1 MTFTNIKKRVASNI
15 GYVDSSGDLLASKDI
30 TATDLGNW
38 INDRYIDDLFSVLSS
53 QYPEDYTQVGRLNFY
68 KTTGT
73 VSASSTA
80 TTLVATGNIFNNGM
94 VGDRVYNS
102 TDDELVMITA
112 YTGATTVTIDTT
124 IGDTWDGD
132 TIYVLGHEFGL
143 GGNATDLRS
152 ILRVKVKYDSD
163 DDNYTICKYMAQG
176 KAIQDGD
183 ESFYDSSPVWY
194 PTTVDISSVPT
205 TAIGILP
212 EARQNVS
219 EGIEIEYIEQPSALS
234 SDSDVPR
241 LPLGAHSTLVY
252 GATADA
258 LRKLMRLDEADRF
271 EQLYQAG
278 KQEMITSYLLT
289 RGSGVPK
296 VTPARRLRR
305 MVDRDR

>member
-1 MTFTNIKKRVASNI
+1 MTFTNIKKRVASNL

-30 TATDLGNW
+30 SATDLGNW
-38 INDRYIDDLFSVLSS
+38 INDRYIDDLFSTLSS
-53 QYPEDYTQVGRLNFY
+53 QYPEDFTQIGRLNFY

-73 VSASSTA
+73 VAAGSTS
-80 TTLVATGNIFNNGM
+80 TTLVATESIFNNGM
-94 VGDRVYNS
+94 VGDKVYNS
-102 TDDELVMITA
+102 TEGELAVITG
-112 YTGATTVTIDTT
+112 YTSATTVTIDQT
-124 IGDTWDGD
+124 IGDDWDGD

-152 ILRVKVKYDSD
+152 ILRIGVKYDSD
-163 DDNYTICKYMAQG
+163 DDYYKTCRPMAKSKLFQEG
-176 KAIQDGD
+176 GEDYYATG
-183 ESFYDSSPVWY
+183 PVWY
-194 PTTVDISSVPT
+194 PTTVDISGVMT

-212 EARQNVS
+212 EASKNVAN
-219 EGIEIEYIEQPSALS
+219 GIELEYIEQPAALS
-234 SDSDVPR
+234 ADTDVPR

-289 RGSGVPK
+289 RGSGTPK
-296 VTPARRLRR
+296 TTPSRRLRR

>member
-1 MTFTNIKKRVASNI
+1 MTFTNIKKRVASNL

-53 QYPEDYTQVGRLNFY
+53 QYPEDFTQVGKLNFY

-73 VSASSTA
+73 VSASSTS

-94 VGDRVYNS
+94 VGDKVYNS
-102 TDDELVMITA
+102 TDNELLTVTA
-112 YTGATTVTIDTT
+112 YTSATTVTVSDT
-124 IGDTWDGD
+124 IGDDWDGD

-152 ILRVKVKYDSD
+152 ILRVGVKYDSD
-163 DDNYTICKYMAQG
+163 DDNYTTCRYVPKS
-176 KAIQDGD
+176 KLFQDGS
-183 ESFYDSSPVWY
+183 ESYYESDPVWY
-194 PTTVDISSVPT
+194 PTSVDISSVMT
-205 TAIGILP
+205 TAIGVLP
-212 EARQNVS
+212 EASENVS
-219 EGIEIEYIEQPSALS
+219 NGLEIEYIEQPAALS
-234 SDSDVPR
+234 GDGDVPR

-296 VTPARRLRR
+296 VTPSRRLRR

>member
-1 MTFTNIKKRVASNI
+1 MTFINIKKRIASNI

-30 TATDLGNW
+30 TATDLDNW
-38 INDRYIDDLFSVLSS
+38 INDRYIDDLFSILSS
-53 QYPEDYTQVGRLNFY
+53 QYPEDFTQLGRLNFY

-73 VSASSTA
+73 VSSSSTS

-102 TDDELVMITA
+102 TDDELAEITA
-112 YTGATTVTIDTT
+112 YTAATTVTLDTT
-124 IGDTWDGD
+124 IGDDWDGD

-152 ILRVKVKYDSD
+152 ILRVSVKYDSD
-163 DDNYTICKYMAQG
+163 DDNYTTCRYSSKS
-176 KAIQDGD
+176 KLLQDGD
-183 ESFYDSSPVWY
+183 ENYYESSPVWY

-212 EARQNVS
+212 EASKNVTS
-219 EGIEIEYIEQPSALS
+219 GIEIEYIEQPSAMS

-241 LPLGAHSTLVY
+241 LPLGAHSTLVF
-252 GATADA
+252 GGTADA

-296 VTPARRLRR
+296 VTPSRRLRR

>member
-1 MTFTNIKKRVASNI
+1 MTFINIKKRIASNL

-38 INDRYIDDLFSVLSS
+38 INDRYIDDLFSTLSS
-53 QYPEDYTQVGRLNFY
+53 QYPEDFTQVGKLNFY

-73 VSASSTA
+73 VDAASTS

-102 TDDELVMITA
+102 TDEELAKITA
-112 YTGATTVTIDTT
+112 YTSATTVTIDTT

-132 TIYVLGHEFGL
+132 TVYVLGHEFGL

-152 ILRVKVKYDSD
+152 ILRVGVKYDSD
-163 DDNYTICKYMAQG
+163 DGYYKTCKPIT
-176 KAIQDGD
+176 KAKLLQDGS
-183 ESFYDSSPVWY
+183 ETSYSENPVWY
-194 PTTVDISSVPT
+194 PTSVDISGVIT

-212 EARQNVS
+212 EANQNVAS
-219 EGIEIEYIEQPSALS
+219 GIEIEYIEQPAALS
-234 SDSDVPR
+234 ADTDVPR
-241 LPLGAHSTLVY
+241 LPLGAHSVLVY
-252 GATADA
+252 GGTADA

-271 EQLYQAG
+271 EQLYQTK
-278 KQEMITSYLLT
+278 KQEMITTYLLT

-296 VTPARRLRR
+296 VTPSRRLRR
-305 MVDRDR
+305 LVDRDI

>member
-15 GYVDSSGDLLASKDI
+15 GYVDSSGDILASKDI

-38 INDRYIDDLFSVLSS
+38 INDRYIDDLFSILSS
-53 QYPEDYTQVGRLNFY
+53 QYPEDFAQVGNLNFY

-73 VSASSTA
+73 VDASSTS
-80 TTLVATGNIFNNGM
+80 TTLVATGSIFNNGM

-102 TDDELVMITA
+102 TDEELATITA
-112 YTGATTVTIDTT
+112 YTSATTVTVDET
-124 IGDTWDGD
+124 IGDDWDGD

-152 ILRVKVKYDSD
+152 ILKVSVKYDSD
-163 DDNYTICKYMAQG
+163 NDYYTTCEQISKN
-176 KAIQDGD
+176 KAFLSGD
-183 ESFYDSSPVWY
+183 ETYYESDPKWY
-194 PTTVDISSVPT
+194 PTSVDVSGVLT

-212 EARQNVS
+212 EASENVAS
-219 EGIEIEYIEQPSALS
+219 GIQIDYIEQPAALS
-234 SDSDVPR
+234 ADADVPR

-278 KQEMITSYLLT
+278 KNEMITSYLLT
-289 RGSGVPK
+289 RGSGVPR
-296 VTPARRLRR
+296 VTPSRRLRR
-305 MVDRDR
+305 LVDRDI

>member
-1 MTFTNIKKRVASNI
+1 MTFTNIKKRVASNL

-30 TATDLGNW
+30 SATDLGNW

-53 QYPEDYTQVGRLNFY
+53 QYPEDFTQIGRLNFY

-73 VSASSTA
+73 VAAGSTS
-80 TTLVATGNIFNNGM
+80 TTLVATESIFNNGM
-94 VGDRVYNS
+94 VGDKVYNS
-102 TDDELVMITA
+102 TEGELAEITA
-112 YTGATTVTIDTT
+112 YTSATTVTIDQT
-124 IGDTWDGD
+124 IGDDWDGD

-152 ILRVKVKYDSD
+152 ILRVGVKYDSD
-163 DDNYTICKYMAQG
+163 DDHYTTCNYSPKNKLFQS
-176 KAIQDGD
+176 GD
-183 ESFYDSSPVWY
+183 ETYYASSPVWY
-194 PTTVDISSVPT
+194 PTSVDISGIIT

-212 EARQNVS
+212 EAS
-219 EGIEIEYIEQPSALS
+219 ENIANGIEIEYIEQPAALS

-289 RGSGVPK
+289 RGSGTPK
-296 VTPARRLRR
+296 TTPSRRLRR